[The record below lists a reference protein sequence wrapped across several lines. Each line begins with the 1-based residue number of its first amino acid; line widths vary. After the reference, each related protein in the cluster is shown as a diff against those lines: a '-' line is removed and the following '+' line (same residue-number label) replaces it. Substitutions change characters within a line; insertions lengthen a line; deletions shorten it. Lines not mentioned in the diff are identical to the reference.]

1 MKIGGIFM
9 LINCVC
15 QTGLFQSYLAV
26 ILIKVQEVNDRK
38 KKRKQH
44 FRASSKYFLSR
55 DVVRKLV
62 RFATTVIY
70 SVNL

>member
-1 MKIGGIFM
+1 M

-38 KKRKQH
+38 KTGNNIFVLRVNI
-44 FRASSKYFLSR
+44 FL
-55 DVVRKLV
+55 VVKL
-62 RFATTVIY
+62 Y
-70 SVNL
+70 ESL